1 MQAPDLKDSFVY
13 DGETYQVDWF
23 DVSPEQPVPD
33 LQWRQV
39 YAIGNLDGKVPLVC
53 YERAEK
59 PYNLPGGTVEPGE
72 SVEQALYRELEE
84 EINMRPTAWH
94 PIGYQVVTEPD
105 GKQVMQLRVYA
116 ELQKL
121 GEFVNDPGGSVIGN
135 KLIDV
140 HELNTYIDYGAVGER
155 MLEIVRP
162 HFTAPAY
169 GCYY

>member
-1 MQAPDLKDSFVY
+1 MAVPDLQDSFTY
-13 DGETYQVDWF
+13 CGETYNVDWF
-23 DVSPEQPVPD
+23 TVSPEQPLPD
-33 LQWRQV
+33 LPWRQV
-39 YAIGNLDGKVPLVC
+39 YAIGNLDSKVPLVC

-84 EINMRPTAWH
+84 EINMRPSLWH

-105 GKQVMQLRVYA
+105 GKQVIQLRVYA
-116 ELQKL
+116 ELQKI
-121 GEFVNDPGGSVIGN
+121 GEFMNDPGGNVMGN

-140 HELNTYIDYGAVGER
+140 QELNAYINYGAVGER

-162 HFTAPAY
+162 HFVASAQKS
-169 GCYY
+169 